1 MLNSLPFVLKHT
13 LFLEHKVM
21 NSMRE
26 ITDVGQ
32 LFFIT
37 DDVKIKGNRSY
48 DGGRYYEA
56 LDAYEQ
62 VLGCFLWLEAKED
75 RAAFE
80 ERVFHAAKFEGV
92 RDEDVELKEKEIVR
106 EEDKEIETETSK
118 SSIHNVS
125 YRTFHDPGSAL
136 QLNAGLY
143 EHASLRRGCQ
153 NCGRDS
159 ITWFLE
165 RP

>member
-56 LDAYEQ
+56 LDAYE
-62 VLGCFLWLEAKED
+62 
-75 RAAFE
+75 
-80 ERVFHAAKFEGV
+80 
-92 RDEDVELKEKEIVR
+92 
-106 EEDKEIETETSK
+106 
-118 SSIHNVS
+118 
-125 YRTFHDPGSAL
+125 
-136 QLNAGLY
+136 
-143 EHASLRRGCQ
+143 
-153 NCGRDS
+153 
-159 ITWFLE
+159 
-165 RP
+165 